1 MNQRVPG
8 KAQGLTTKAAGR
20 DPQGHAP
27 QDGDVLEQ
35 FLEEIRRF
43 VRTELIPAEAQVE
56 EEDEISGR
64 IIATMKALGLFGI
77 SIPEAYGGLG
87 FSMYEEVRVVFE
99 LCYAAPAFRSALG
112 SNNGIGSLG
121 ILIDGTEEQKKN
133 YLPRIASGELIASFC
148 LTEPDAGSDAAAI
161 SATAVKRGDSY
172 LLNGT
177 KRFITNAPHAGLYT
191 VFARTGPKEA
201 GAEGISAF
209 LVERGAPGLSVGP
222 PNKKMGFR
230 GSHTADVILE
240 DCRVPLTALVGNQEG
255 VGFKTAMKTLDHARL
270 HMAAVAVGMSRR
282 LIDEGVRYTKER
294 KQFGRPI
301 AQFQLIQ
308 GMLADCETEAL
319 AARAM
324 VERVARDKD
333 AGRRITKES
342 ACCKYFATEAL
353 GRIADR
359 VLQMHGGYGYIKEY
373 AVERLYR
380 DARLLRL
387 FEGTSQIQQIVI
399 AREMTK
405 DPAR

>member
-1 MNQRVPG
+1 MI
-8 KAQGLTTKAAGR
+8 R
-20 DPQGHAP
+20 DQETLN
-27 QDGDVLEQ
+27 VL
-35 FLEEIRRF
+35 LGGIARF
-43 VRTELIPAEAQVE
+43 VRERLIPSENVVAETDRIPADIVE
-56 EEDEISGR
+56 E
-64 IIATMKALGLFGI
+64 MKTLGLFGLC
-77 SIPEAYGGLG
+77 IPEEYGGLG
-87 FSMYEEVRVVFE
+87 LTMEEEALVAFE
-99 LCYAAPAFRSALG
+99 LGKTSPAFRSLFG
-112 SNNGIGSLG
+112 TNNGIGSQG
-121 ILIDGTEEQKKN
+121 IVIDGSQEQKLR
-133 YLPRIASGELIASFC
+133 YLPRLASGEIIGSFA
-148 LTEPDAGSDAAAI
+148 LTEPGSGSDAASLST
-161 SATAVKRGDSY
+161 SAQRDGDCY
-172 LLNGT
+172 VLNGT